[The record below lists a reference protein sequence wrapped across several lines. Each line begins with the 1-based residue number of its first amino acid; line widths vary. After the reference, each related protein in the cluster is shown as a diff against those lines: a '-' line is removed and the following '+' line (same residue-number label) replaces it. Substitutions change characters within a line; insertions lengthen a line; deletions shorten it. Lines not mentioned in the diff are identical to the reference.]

1 LPQSRAETGA
11 GKPRTGRGTPMIRW
25 KLIYVTHVYDRMVLN
40 CLKPVHQEQELRAWP
55 FLKGFLIFI
64 FKFSDFLLTSG

>member
-1 LPQSRAETGA
+1 
-11 GKPRTGRGTPMIRW
+11 MIGW

-40 CLKPVHQEQELRAWP
+40 CLKTVHQEQELRALP

-64 FKFSDFLLTSG
+64 FKFSDFLLTIG